1 MNKRD
6 SLPAERKPLE
16 AFIERP
22 PTAEEVRQQMR
33 IQIRGYMAA
42 VAVISLAIGGA
53 IGYTVSQG
61 RQDAQ
66 IAPSSGWNASS
77 TPRAFE
83 SGLSPTPTGQMWS
96 IYVSG
101 AVLHPQV
108 VTLTAGS
115 LVADALAAAGG
126 SATTADLEAI
136 NLAAPLYNHQQL
148 IVPTVRPVS
157 PPAAT
162 DSVLLIDVNTA
173 SAEEL
178 ETLPGIGSAKAE
190 EIIAYR
196 EAHGPFQEVKE
207 LQNVHGIGPTLFTE
221 IAPYITTIP

>member
-1 MNKRD
+1 MNKCE
-6 SLPAERKPLE
+6 SLPAEKKPLE
-16 AFIERP
+16 AFIEKP

-42 VAVISLAIGGA
+42 VVVISLAIGGT
-53 IGYTVSQG
+53 IGYVVSQG
-61 RQDAQ
+61 RTGEQ
-66 IAPSSGWNASS
+66 IVQPSGWTPSS
-77 TPRAFE
+77 TPGSVE
-83 SGLSPTPTGQMWS
+83 NGLSPTPTGQMWS

-101 AVLHPQV
+101 AVSHPQV

-126 SATTADLEAI
+126 AITSADLEAI

-148 IVPTVRPVS
+148 IVPTLQPVPS
-157 PPAAT
+157 SAVTTEIP
-162 DSVLLIDVNTA
+162 LIDINTA

-178 ETLPGIGSAKAE
+178 ETLPGIGSVKAE

-207 LQNVHGIGPTLFTE
+207 LQAVHGIGPTLFTE
-221 IAPYITTIP
+221 IAPYITATP